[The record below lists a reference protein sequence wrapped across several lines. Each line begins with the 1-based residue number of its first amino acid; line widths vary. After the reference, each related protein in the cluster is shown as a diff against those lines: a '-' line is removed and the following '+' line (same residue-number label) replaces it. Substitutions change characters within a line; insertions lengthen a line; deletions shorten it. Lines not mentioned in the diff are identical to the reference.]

1 MFGLNEMGNMTT
13 TAIDKEIRFKSLFSK
28 YLEIGDPEINNFI
41 LSVPSKFD
49 FAVKL
54 LNELPGPKVD
64 ENIFDNR
71 RKLKSA
77 VYNFHRKSGTL
88 TPNVKSQI
96 DLLDNDKPK
105 IVVAI
110 HQPNL
115 FAFGGVFKK
124 IVLLETISKFVE
136 KSRDSILPLFL
147 IVDHD
152 FMDDSWVHV
161 AKLPSV
167 RNTSGILD
175 LRYPVNDSIRWKMIC
190 KANPPTSSLVRYWE
204 NQIYAWIRKDKSL
217 GKEDRRRIYN
227 NIEKFWSVVED
238 SLSESDNYSEFNS
251 HIMSKMA
258 NNVWNYKTL
267 FVNLSELYH
276 TFKKGYGFLISNND
290 SYMRSLKKSET
301 FFRNHGICK
310 GISSNSS
317 KYSPLWLHCSCGSK
331 GYSIVSKNDND
342 EVELVGKCISCKKML
357 ELRVGYRNN
366 INIPDNRLSEVSPR
380 AIPILLLLSRELN
393 ISGYITGTGGSLGYT
408 IIGKS
413 VFDDLKIK
421 MPSLLLWAAKDMYK
435 GFAQREALELL
446 EDNNV
451 KDVSS
456 FLNDLINKNN
466 TYQNQIK
473 PLVSKRNR
481 MYKDE
486 ASLSAVL
493 QELLHHKTEQRKLKN
508 AIKNVEKSKNA
519 LTLNSCII
527 DYIANF
533 GMENISNKWSNGL
546 IKNNDF
552 TSPLALD

>member
-1 MFGLNEMGNMTT
+1 MGNMTT
-13 TAIDKEIRFKSLFSK
+13 TAVDREIRFKSLFSE
-28 YLEIGDPEINNFI
+28 YLEIGNPEINNFI
-41 LSVPSKFD
+41 LSVPAKFGN
-49 FAVKL
+49 AVNM
-54 LNELPGPKVD
+54 LNETPCPKVD
-64 ENIFDNR
+64 ENIFANR
-71 RKLKSA
+71 RNLKSA
-77 VYNFHRKSGTL
+77 VYDFHRQSRTL
-88 TPNVKSQI
+88 TPNVKGQI
-96 DLLDNDKPK
+96 DLLDSDKLK

-124 IVLLETISKFVE
+124 IVLLETISKYAE
-136 KSRDSILPLFL
+136 NSRDSIIPLFL

-175 LRYPVNDSIRWKMIC
+175 LRYPMNDSKRWKIIC
-190 KANPPTSSLVRYWE
+190 KTNPPSHSLVRHWE
-204 NQIYAWIRKDKSL
+204 NQIYAWIRKDKTL
-217 GKEDRRRIYN
+217 GKEYRRRIYN
-227 NIEKFWSVVED
+227 NIEKFWGVVED
-238 SLSESDNYSEFNS
+238 SLSESNNYSEFNS

-276 TFKKGYGFLISNND
+276 AFKKGYGFLISNND
-290 SYMRSLKKSET
+290 SYMRSLEKSET
-301 FFRNHGICK
+301 FFRNHGISK

-317 KYSPLWLHCSCGSK
+317 KYSPLWIHCSCGSK
-331 GYSIVSKNDND
+331 GYSIVNQNDND
-342 EVELVGKCISCKKML
+342 EVELVGKCMSCKKRL
-357 ELRVGYRNN
+357 ELRVGYKNN
-366 INIPDNRLSEVSPR
+366 IDIPDNRLSEVSPR

-421 MPSLLLWAAKDMYK
+421 MPLLLLWASKDLYK
-435 GFAQREALELL
+435 GFAQKEASKLL
-446 EDNNV
+446 EENDV
-451 KDVSS
+451 KDIST
-456 FLNDLINKNN
+456 FLNDLNNKNSA
-466 TYQNQIK
+466 YQNKIK
-473 PLVSKRNR
+473 PLISKRNY

-486 ASLSAVL
+486 GRMSGILK
-493 QELLHHKTEQRKLKN
+493 ELLYYKNEQRILKN
-508 AIKNVEKSKNA
+508 IIKNVEKSKNA
-519 LTLNSCII
+519 LTLNPCVI

-546 IKNNDF
+546 IENNDF
-552 TSPLALD
+552 TSPLVLE